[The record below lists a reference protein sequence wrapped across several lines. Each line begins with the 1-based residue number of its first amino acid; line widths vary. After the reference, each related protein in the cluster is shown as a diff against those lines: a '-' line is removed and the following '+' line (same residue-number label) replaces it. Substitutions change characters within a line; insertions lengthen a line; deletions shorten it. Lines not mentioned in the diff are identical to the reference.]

1 MKKLVSLS
9 ILAALAFT
17 VGCTTGN
24 TTASSTNTQIT
35 LEQAL
40 QKSAETR
47 QKLEEAKA
55 AYQNAKAAAA
65 ASKANGTSIETELAK
80 QAIQTKIDNTKSQVN
95 SEVQAWKDV
104 LSK

>member
-1 MKKLVSLS
+1 MKKLVSLF

-17 VGCTTGN
+17 VGCATGN
-24 TTASSTNTQIT
+24 TTTSGTDTQIT
-35 LEQAL
+35 LDQAL

-47 QKLEEAKA
+47 QKLDEAKA

-65 ASKANGTSIETELAK
+65 ASKANGTSFETELAK
-80 QAIQTKIDNTKSQVN
+80 QAVQSKINDTKAQVN
-95 SEVQAWKDV
+95 QEVQAWKET